1 MKRIVTTVVLA
12 IICAVAATPAF
23 AQEPSKV
30 GLTLG
35 FPSSLGLVI
44 PVSDNVTLRPDLSFQ
59 RTTTDFEGQFTVV
72 DSRTASSLAGG
83 VSVLFYVTSVDKL
96 RTYVS
101 PRLAYSRAWSS
112 DDAKGTAW
120 IVTGSF
126 GGEYS
131 LSDRFAVFG
140 EVGLAWARATSDSS
154 SGLSTT
160 RSTSWTTRSGIGGI
174 IYF

>member
-1 MKRIVTTVVLA
+1 MRKVHVSILTVV
-12 IICAVAATPAF
+12 ICALVAAPAF
-23 AQEPSKV
+23 AQQPSKV

-112 DDAKGTAW
+112 DDTKGTAW
-120 IVTGSF
+120 TVTGSF

-154 SGLSTT
+154 TGLSTT
-160 RSTSWTTRSGIGGI
+160 RSTSWATRSGIGGI